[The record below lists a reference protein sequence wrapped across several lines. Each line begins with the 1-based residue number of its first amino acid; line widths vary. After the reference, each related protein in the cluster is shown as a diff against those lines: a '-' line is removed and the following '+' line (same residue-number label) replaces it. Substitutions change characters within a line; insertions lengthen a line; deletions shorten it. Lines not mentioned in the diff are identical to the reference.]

1 MAKWG
6 EGDPRWIVEERPD
19 ATNVNNWHWTEK
31 NASFWSQNLLRELL
45 NDLIIEGEIGQCKVN
60 EITKVS
66 GEAVANNRKG
76 KLIFFYEWEI
86 SLKWKG
92 QHKES
97 DTEIEGTAEIPNL
110 SEENDPSEVDV
121 NVSVTT
127 TDIFSEQ
134 LKDLMRTIGMQK
146 IREKLAEYIKRLKDE
161 FSQGMI
167 LPTKEQA
174 KTTSNV
180 LKVTPSKQVYTT
192 SDDNVERKA
201 VRLDLTELN
210 MTESFKCKAEE
221 FFRALTIKEMVQAFT
236 QGPCQLELTEGG
248 KFSLFD
254 GNVYGTF
261 VELIPNEKI
270 VQKWRFKNWPS
281 GHYSDVILEII
292 EREDSTE
299 VKLTQKGVP
308 RNELEQTREGWKN
321 YYWQSM
327 KRVFGFGAMLF

>member
-1 MAKWG
+1 MLFL
-6 EGDPRWIVEERPD
+6 P
-19 ATNVNNWHWTEK
+19 
-31 NASFWSQNLLRELL
+31 
-45 NDLIIEGEIGQCKVN
+45 
-60 EITKVS
+60 
-66 GEAVANNRKG
+66 
-76 KLIFFYEWEI
+76 
-86 SLKWKG
+86 
-92 QHKES
+92 
-97 DTEIEGTAEIPNL
+97 
-110 SEENDPSEVDV
+110 
-121 NVSVTT
+121 
-127 TDIFSEQ
+127 
-134 LKDLMRTIGMQK
+134 
-146 IREKLAEYIKRLKDE
+146 E

-180 LKVTPSKQVYTT
+180 MKVTPSKQVYTA

>member
-45 NDLIIEGEIGQCKVN
+45 NDLTIEGEI
-60 EITKVS
+60 
-66 GEAVANNRKG
+66 
-76 KLIFFYEWEI
+76 
-86 SLKWKG
+86 G

-134 LKDLMRTIGMQK
+134 LKDLMRTIGTQK

-180 LKVTPSKQVYTT
+180 MKVTPSKQVYTA

>member
-31 NASFWSQNLLRELL
+31 NASFWSQNLLKELL
-45 NDLIIEGEIGQCKVN
+45 NDLTIEGEVGRCKIT

-86 SLKWKG
+86 TLKWKG
-92 QHKES
+92 QHKDS

-110 SEENDPSEVDV
+110 SEENDPCEVDV
-121 NVSVTT
+121 NISVTT
-127 TDIFSEQ
+127 TDDFSQQ
-134 LKDLMRTIGMQK
+134 LKDMMRTVGIQN

-180 LKVTPSKQVYTT
+180 LKVTPTKQVYAT
-192 SDDNVERKA
+192 SENLERKGM
-201 VRLDLTELN
+201 RLDLTELN

-254 GNVYGTF
+254 GNVHGIF
-261 VELIPNEKI
+261 VELIPNKKI
-270 VQKWRFKNWPS
+270 VQKWRFKTWPS
-281 GHYSDVILEII
+281 GHYSDVTLEIT
-292 EREDSTE
+292 EKEDSTE

-327 KRVFGFGAMLF
+327 KRVFGFGAMLI